1 MFYLL
6 NQKFAEDAREATF
19 NYLYQLAT
27 DKLDDLDMKDPRS
40 AFDEIIEIIEELK
53 VQATSHAVSKPAV
66 TSPAALTV
74 VPSEEVK
81 F

>member
-27 DKLDDLDMKDPRS
+27 DKLDDLEMEDPRS

-53 VQATSHAVSKPAV
+53 VQATSHAVNKP
-66 TSPAALTV
+66 TQPTLTV

>member
-27 DKLDDLDMKDPRS
+27 DKLDDLDMEDPRS
-40 AFDEIIEIIEELK
+40 AFDEIIEIIEELR
-53 VQATSHAVSKPAV
+53 VQSTSHAVSKPAV
-66 TSPAALTV
+66 TTPAALTV

>member
-6 NQKFAEDAREATF
+6 NQKFAELSRKATF
-19 NYLYQLAT
+19 NRLYEIAV
-27 DKLDDLDMKDPRS
+27 DKFNELEMDDPR
-40 AFDEIIEIIEELK
+40 ATFDEIIELLEELK
-53 VQATSHAVSKPAV
+53 VQSTSHAVSKPAAK
-66 TSPAALTV
+66 PLTV

>member
-6 NQKFAEDAREATF
+6 NQKFAEVGREATF
-19 NYLYQLAT
+19 NRLYEIAV
-27 DKLDDLDMKDPRS
+27 DKFNDLEMDSPRS
-40 AFDEIIEIIEELK
+40 AFDEIIEIIEELR
-53 VQATSHAVSKPAV
+53 VQSTSHAVNKPAAK
-66 TSPAALTV
+66 PLTV

>member
-6 NQKFAEDAREATF
+6 NQKFAEVGRKATF
-19 NYLYQLAT
+19 NRLYEIAV
-27 DKLDDLDMKDPRS
+27 DKFNDLEMDSPRS
-40 AFDEIIEIIEELK
+40 AFDEIIEIIEELR
-53 VQATSHAVSKPAV
+53 VQSTSHAVNKPAAK
-66 TSPAALTV
+66 PLTV

>member
-6 NQKFAEDAREATF
+6 NQKFAELSRKATF
-19 NYLYQLAT
+19 NRLHEIAVY
-27 DKLDDLDMKDPRS
+27 KFNHLDMNSPRS
-40 AFDEIIEIIEELK
+40 DFDEVIEIIEELR
-53 VQATSHAVSKPAV
+53 VQSTSHAVNKPAAK
-66 TSPAALTV
+66 PLTV

>member
-6 NQKFAEDAREATF
+6 NQKFAEKVRRVAFEELRVSAEHRC
-19 NYLYQLAT
+19 Y
-27 DKLDDLDMKDPRS
+27 KLTIDSDLEV
-40 AFDEIIEIIEELK
+40 FDEIIEIINELK
-53 VQATSHAVSKPAV
+53 VQRTSHAVSKPAV
-66 TSPAALTV
+66 TNPAALTV

>member
-6 NQKFAEDAREATF
+6 NQKFAEVGRKATF
-19 NYLYQLAT
+19 NRLYEIAVY
-27 DKLDDLDMKDPRS
+27 KFNHLDINSPRS
-40 AFDEIIEIIEELK
+40 DFDEVIEIIEELK
-53 VQATSHAVSKPAV
+53 VQATSHAVNKPAV